1 MVRRMA
7 GTAPRPSISFRDAL
21 RFWTKLGFINFGGPT
36 AQIAIL
42 HEELVERKRWI
53 SEDRFLHAL
62 NFCMLLPGPEAQQ
75 LATYIGWLLH
85 GTLGG
90 IAAGA
95 LFVVPSMIILFAL
108 SAIYA
113 QYGSVPWVAGIFEGL
128 QPAVV
133 AIIAAALL
141 RISRRALRHPVHVII
156 AAAAFLSLFTFHV
169 PFPIVIGS
177 ALAIGFLG
185 SRWRPQFFTALAH
198 RPMAPVRT
206 SADQSADPPVDRALD
221 PAAVTGV
228 AAIPPG
234 QAPPTAKRFLRTL
247 SVCFLLWIA
256 PLLLLLSW
264 RGLHD
269 VFVREAV
276 FFTQAALITF
286 GGAYAV
292 LPYVAEEAVQTFGW
306 LTPEDM
312 IIGLG
317 LAETTPG
324 PLIMVLQ
331 FVGFFAGWNEA
342 HDLGWAGAA
351 IGALTA
357 TYFTFLPSFAL
368 IFLFAPWME
377 GIRRISSLA
386 GALAA
391 VTAAVVGVM
400 LNLALWFAGQVFFTE
415 QGPDILAIFFSA
427 MAFLGIWKWGWS
439 IPVVL
444 AAAVAFSMAARAVF
458 Q

>member
-1 MVRRMA
+1 MPQ
-7 GTAPRPSISFRDAL
+7 APSETRVSFRDAL

-42 HEELVERKRWI
+42 HEEVVERRRWV
-53 SEDRFLHAL
+53 SENRFLHAL

-85 GTLGG
+85 GTWGG

-95 LFVVPSMIILFAL
+95 MFVAPSMIILFAL

-113 QYGSVPWVAGIFEGL
+113 QYGSVPWVETIFEGV

-133 AIIAAALL
+133 AIVAAALL
-141 RISRRALRHPVHVII
+141 RISRRALRHPVHV
-156 AAAAFLSLFTFHV
+156 ALAGAAFLALFTFHV
-169 PFPIVIGS
+169 SFPVVIAA
-177 ALAIGFLG
+177 ALAIGLAG
-185 SRWRPQFFTALAH
+185 SRLRPDIFSAPGH
-198 RPMAPVRT
+198 RSRPHGGASSVVESEEEDARDT
-206 SADQSADPPVDRALD
+206 
-221 PAAVTGV
+221 
-228 AAIPPG
+228 
-234 QAPPTAKRFLRTL
+234 PPTAGRFLKVL
-247 SVCFLLWIA
+247 SAFLVLWLA
-256 PLLLLLSW
+256 PFLALLAW
-264 RGLHD
+264 RGPQD
-269 VFVREAV
+269 VLVREAI

-292 LPYVAEEAVQTFGW
+292 LPYVAQQAVQNFGW

-312 IIGLG
+312 IVGLG

-331 FVGFFAGWNEA
+331 FVGFFAGWNQA
-342 HDLGWAGAA
+342 QDLGWAGAA
-351 IGALTA
+351 TGALTA
-357 TYFTFLPSFAL
+357 TYFTFLPSFGL

-377 GIRRISSLA
+377 RIRRIRDLS

-391 VTAAVVGVM
+391 VTASVVGVM
-400 LNLALWFAGQVFFTE
+400 LNLAIWFAGQVFFTE
-415 QGPDILAIFFSA
+415 SGVEIPAILFAA

-444 AAAVAFSMAARAVF
+444 LAAISFSVAANAVIR
-458 Q
+458 

>member
-1 MVRRMA
+1 MPEALSKTRV
-7 GTAPRPSISFRDAL
+7 SFGDAL

-42 HEELVERKRWI
+42 HEEVVERRRWI

-85 GTLGG
+85 GTWGG

-95 LFVVPSMIILFAL
+95 LFVIPSMFILFGL

-113 QYGSVPWVAGIFEGL
+113 QYGSVPWVDTIFHGV

-133 AIIAAALL
+133 AIVAAALL
-141 RISRRALRHPVHVII
+141 RISRRALRHPVHVVL
-156 AAAAFLSLFTFHV
+156 AAAAFVSLFAFRV
-169 PFPIVIGS
+169 PFPIVIAA
-177 ALAIGFLG
+177 ALAIGFWG
-185 SRWRPQFFTALAH
+185 ARARPDIFKTAHHGEKSGA
-198 RPMAPVRT
+198 APVAAPLLEN
-206 SADQSADPPVDRALD
+206 AD
-221 PAAVTGV
+221 
-228 AAIPPG
+228 
-234 QAPPTAKRFLRTL
+234 APPTPAGFLKVL
-247 SVCFLLWIA
+247 GVILLLWLVPFLALRI
-256 PLLLLLSW
+256 W
-264 RGLHD
+264 RGPED
-269 VFVREAV
+269 VLVREAI

-292 LPYVAEEAVQTFGW
+292 LPYVAQQAVQTFGW

-312 IIGLG
+312 IVGLG

-331 FVGFFAGWNEA
+331 FVGFFAGWNQA
-342 HDLGWAGAA
+342 RDLGWLGAA
-351 IGALTA
+351 TGALTA
-357 TYFTFLPSFAL
+357 TYFTFLPCFAF

-377 GIRRISSLA
+377 KIRRMTALS
-386 GALAA
+386 GALSA

-415 QGPDILAIFFSA
+415 ARPDLPAIFFSA
-427 MAFLGIWKWGWS
+427 IAFVGIWRWSWS
-439 IPVVL
+439 IPAVLL
-444 AAAVAFSMAARAVF
+444 AAIAFSMAAKAVF

>member
-1 MVRRMA
+1 MPVARSATRV
-7 GTAPRPSISFRDAL
+7 SFGDAL

-42 HEELVERKRWI
+42 HEEVVERRRWI

-85 GTLGG
+85 GTAGG

-95 LFVVPSMIILFAL
+95 LFVLPSMFILFAL

-113 QYGSVPWVAGIFEGL
+113 AYGSVPWVANIFQGV

-133 AIIAAALL
+133 AIVAAALL
-141 RISRRALRHPVHVII
+141 RISRRALRHPVHVVL

-169 PFPIVIGS
+169 PFPMVIAA
-177 ALAIGFLG
+177 ALAIGFWG
-185 SRWRPQFFTALAH
+185 SRWRPDILTAPAH
-198 RPMAPVRT
+198 QAKPG
-206 SADQSADPPVDRALD
+206 
-221 PAAVTGV
+221 AAASEPESGFEDD
-228 AAIPPG
+228 A
-234 QAPPTAKRFLRTL
+234 QHAPPTAARFLKVL
-247 SVCFLLWIA
+247 GVFLLLWLVPFAALWI
-256 PLLLLLSW
+256 W
-264 RGLHD
+264 RGPQD
-269 VFVREAV
+269 VLVREAI

-292 LPYVAEEAVQTFGW
+292 LPYVAQQAVQNFGW
-306 LTPEDM
+306 LTPGDM
-312 IIGLG
+312 IVGLG

-331 FVGFFAGWNEA
+331 FVGFFAGWNQA
-342 HDLGWAGAA
+342 RDLGWAGAVA
-351 IGALTA
+351 GALTA
-357 TYFTFLPSFAL
+357 TYFTFLPCFAF

-377 GIRRISSLA
+377 RIRRISVLS
-386 GALAA
+386 GALST

-400 LNLALWFAGQVFFTE
+400 LNLALWFAAQVFSTE
-415 QGPDILAIFFSA
+415 TGPDIPAILFSA
-427 MAFLGIWKWGWS
+427 IAFVGIWRWSWS
-439 IPVVL
+439 IPLVL
-444 AAAVAFSMAARAVF
+444 LAAVAFSMATRAVF

>member
-1 MVRRMA
+1 MLE
-7 GTAPRPSISFRDAL
+7 APSSTRVSFRDAL

-42 HEELVERKRWI
+42 HEEVVERRRWV

-85 GTLGG
+85 GTWGG

-95 LFVVPSMIILFAL
+95 LFVIPSMVILFVL

-113 QYGSVPWVAGIFEGL
+113 QYGSVPWVETVFHGV

-133 AIIAAALL
+133 AIVAAALL
-141 RISRRALRHPVHVII
+141 RISRRALRHPVHAVL
-156 AAAAFLSLFTFHV
+156 AAAAFASLFMFRV
-169 PFPIVIGS
+169 PFPFVIAA

-185 SRWRPQFFTALAH
+185 ARARPDIFQ
-198 RPMAPVRT
+198 APNHGAKSDAAST
-206 SADQSADPPVDRALD
+206 TGPLLERAED
-221 PAAVTGV
+221 
-228 AAIPPG
+228 
-234 QAPPTAKRFLRTL
+234 APPTAARFLKVL
-247 SVCFLLWIA
+247 GVFLLFWLVPFLA
-256 PLLLLLSW
+256 LHTW
-264 RGLHD
+264 RGPED
-269 VFVREAV
+269 VLVREAI

-292 LPYVAEEAVQTFGW
+292 LPYVAQQAVQTFGW

-312 IIGLG
+312 IVGLG

-331 FVGFFAGWNEA
+331 FVGFFAGWNHA
-342 HDLGWAGAA
+342 RDLGWMGAA
-351 IGALTA
+351 AGALTA
-357 TYFTFLPSFAL
+357 TYFTFLPCFAF

-377 GIRRISSLA
+377 RIRRMTTLS
-386 GALAA
+386 GALSA

-400 LNLALWFAGQVFFTE
+400 LNLALWFAGQVFFTPT
-415 QGPDILAIFFSA
+415 GPDLPAIFFSA
-427 MAFLGIWKWGWS
+427 IAFVGIWRWSWS
-439 IPVVL
+439 IPAVL
-444 AAAVAFSMAARAVF
+444 LAAVAFSMAAKAVF